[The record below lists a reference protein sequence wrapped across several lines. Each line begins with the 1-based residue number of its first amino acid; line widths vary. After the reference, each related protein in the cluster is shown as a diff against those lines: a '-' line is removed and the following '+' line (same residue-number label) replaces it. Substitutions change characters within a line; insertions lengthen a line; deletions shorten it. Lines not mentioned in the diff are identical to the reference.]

1 MSVKG
6 IDARITHLTHML
18 GLDLS
23 QEANILRVY
32 RLEGAGAGAG
42 GRHRGQSM
50 EELRALLVIRYS
62 MIQQCAQSLGL
73 AATRSLFVRTDEQSM
88 VKGVNSDASA
98 ADVRH
103 LFGEA

>member
-32 RLEGAGAGAG
+32 RLEGAGAG
-42 GRHRGQSM
+42 GRHHGQGM

-73 AATRSLFVRTDEQSM
+73 AATRSLFVRTDKQSM
-88 VKGVNSDASA
+88 VKGVNPDASA